1 MSVTGEEFMTVE
13 DQFTVEERQF
23 LAEIEAQRVEI
34 VGSLMKEF
42 DALTDSSP
50 CIAANPWR
58 VREYRVRLLEAILE
72 TNLRYADIVAP
83 VYLLSLPRI
92 SIARGRS

>member
-1 MSVTGEEFMTVE
+1 MKK
-13 DQFTVEERQF
+13 DRK
-23 LAEIEAQRVEI
+23 LACRRGRRTFVEI